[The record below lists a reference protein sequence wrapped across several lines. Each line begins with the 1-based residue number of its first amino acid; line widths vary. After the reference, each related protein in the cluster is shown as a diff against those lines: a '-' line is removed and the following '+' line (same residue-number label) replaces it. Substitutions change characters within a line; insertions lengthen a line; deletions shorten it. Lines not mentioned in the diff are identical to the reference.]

1 MKLSVL
7 TFVVDALLVCSSIVD
22 AGVTD
27 FPSLPSNEDYVKM
40 NFQKKY
46 GSSFENALDDTKG
59 RTRLMTRDDD
69 YELVELTNQNSFY
82 SVELD
87 IGTPPQKVTV
97 LVDTGSSD
105 LWVTGSDNPYCSTK
119 KKDTTGSSFKQVNK
133 DALAS
138 VVESVF
144 TEISYDTTIVTSEA
158 TATFDSTASTSQLID
173 CATYGTFNTSK
184 SSTFNSNNTEFSIAY
199 GDTTFAS
206 GTWGHDQLSLNDLN
220 ITGLSFAVANE
231 TNSTVGVLGI
241 GLPGLESTYSGVSLS
256 SVQKSY
262 TYNNFPM
269 VLKNSGVIKSTAY
282 SLFAN
287 DSDSKH
293 GTILFGAVDHGKYAG
308 DLYTI
313 PIINTLQHRG
323 YKDPIQFQVTLQ
335 GLGTSKGDKEDNLT
349 TLTTTKIPVLLDSGT
364 TISYMPT
371 ELVKM
376 LADQVGAT
384 YSSAYGYYIM
394 DCIKEMEEESS
405 IIFDFGGFYL
415 SNWLSDFQLVTDSR
429 SNICILGIAPQ
440 SDPTIILG
448 DNFLANTYVVY
459 DLDNMEISMA
469 QANFSDDGEY
479 IEIIE
484 SAVPSALKAPGYSST
499 WSTYESIVSGGN
511 MFSTAANSS
520 ISYSAPTSHSATS
533 SSSSKGQK
541 TQSSTTALHISKST
555 SSTSSTGMLSPTSN
569 SSTRKENG
577 GHNLNPPFFARFIT
591 AIFHHI

>member
-1 MKLSVL
+1 
-7 TFVVDALLVCSSIVD
+7 
-22 AGVTD
+22 
-27 FPSLPSNEDYVKM
+27 
-40 NFQKKY
+40 
-46 GSSFENALDDTKG
+46 
-59 RTRLMTRDDD
+59 
-69 YELVELTNQNSFY
+69 
-82 SVELD
+82 
-87 IGTPPQKVTV
+87 
-97 LVDTGSSD
+97 
-105 LWVTGSDNPYCSTK
+105 
-119 KKDTTGSSFKQVNK
+119 
-133 DALAS
+133 
-138 VVESVF
+138 
-144 TEISYDTTIVTSEA
+144 
-158 TATFDSTASTSQLID
+158 
-173 CATYGTFNTSK
+173 
-184 SSTFNSNNTEFSIAY
+184 
-199 GDTTFAS
+199 
-206 GTWGHDQLSLNDLN
+206 
-220 ITGLSFAVANE
+220 
-231 TNSTVGVLGI
+231 
-241 GLPGLESTYSGVSLS
+241 
-256 SVQKSY
+256 
-262 TYNNFPM
+262 
-269 VLKNSGVIKSTAY
+269 
-282 SLFAN
+282 
-287 DSDSKH
+287 
-293 GTILFGAVDHGKYAG
+293 
-308 DLYTI
+308 
-313 PIINTLQHRG
+313 
-323 YKDPIQFQVTLQ
+323 
-335 GLGTSKGDKEDNLT
+335 
-349 TLTTTKIPVLLDSGT
+349 
-364 TISYMPT
+364 MPT

-555 SSTSSTGMLSPTSN
+555 SSTSSTGMLSPTSS

>member
-158 TATFDSTASTSQLID
+158 TATFDSTASTSRLID

-256 SVQKSY
+256 SVQKK
-262 TYNNFPM
+262 
-269 VLKNSGVIKSTAY
+269 L
-282 SLFAN
+282 
-287 DSDSKH
+287 H
-293 GTILFGAVDHGKYAG
+293 
-308 DLYTI
+308 
-313 PIINTLQHRG
+313 LQ
-323 YKDPIQFQVTLQ
+323 
-335 GLGTSKGDKEDNLT
+335 
-349 TLTTTKIPVLLDSGT
+349 
-364 TISYMPT
+364 
-371 ELVKM
+371 
-376 LADQVGAT
+376 
-384 YSSAYGYYIM
+384 
-394 DCIKEMEEESS
+394 
-405 IIFDFGGFYL
+405 
-415 SNWLSDFQLVTDSR
+415 
-429 SNICILGIAPQ
+429 
-440 SDPTIILG
+440 
-448 DNFLANTYVVY
+448 
-459 DLDNMEISMA
+459 
-469 QANFSDDGEY
+469 
-479 IEIIE
+479 
-484 SAVPSALKAPGYSST
+484 
-499 WSTYESIVSGGN
+499 
-511 MFSTAANSS
+511 
-520 ISYSAPTSHSATS
+520 
-533 SSSSKGQK
+533 
-541 TQSSTTALHISKST
+541 
-555 SSTSSTGMLSPTSN
+555 
-569 SSTRKENG
+569 
-577 GHNLNPPFFARFIT
+577 
-591 AIFHHI
+591 

>member
-1 MKLSVL
+1 MKLSAF
-7 TFVVDALLVCSSIVD
+7 TYVVDALLLYSLAVD
-22 AGVTD
+22 AASIAS
-27 FPSLPSNEDYVKM
+27 PSSATNKDYIKV

-46 GSSFENALDDTKG
+46 GNSFESASNDTKDK
-59 RTRLMTRDDD
+59 TRLVARDND

-105 LWVTGSDNPYCSTK
+105 LWVTGSNNPYCSTK
-119 KKDTTGSSFKQVNK
+119 KKDTIDSSFKQVNK
-133 DALAS
+133 DNSAS

-158 TATFDSTASTSQLID
+158 TATLDSTASTSQTID
-173 CATYGTFNTSK
+173 CTAYGTFDTSK
-184 SSTFNSNNTEFSIAY
+184 SSTFESNKTEFSITY
-199 GDTTFAS
+199 GDSTFAS
-206 GTWGHDQLSLNDLN
+206 GTWGRDQLSLNDLN

-241 GLPGLESTYSGVSLS
+241 GLPGLESTYSGISLS
-256 SVQKSY
+256 SAQKSY

-269 VLKNSGVIKSTAY
+269 VLKNSGAIKSTAY

-287 DSDSKH
+287 SSDSKH

-313 PIINTLQHRG
+313 PIINTLEHRG

-335 GLGTSKGDKEDNLT
+335 GVGTSKGDKEENLT

-364 TISYMPT
+364 TISYMPA
-371 ELVKM
+371 ELVQM
-376 LADQVGAT
+376 LANQVGAT
-384 YSSAYGYYIM
+384 YSPVYGYYIM
-394 DCIKEMEEESS
+394 DCIQEMEQESS
-405 IIFDFGGFYL
+405 VIFDFGGFYL

-469 QANFSDDGEY
+469 HANSSDDGEY
-479 IEIIE
+479 VDIIDG
-484 SAVPSALKAPGYSST
+484 SVPSALKAPGYSST

-511 MFSTAANSS
+511 MFSTASNSS
-520 ISYSAPTSHSATS
+520 TSYSVSMSHSATS
-533 SSSSKGQK
+533 SSSFKGQK
-541 TQSSTTALHISKST
+541 IQTSTSTFSNSKSSSTI
-555 SSTSSTGMLSPTSN
+555 SSTRISSPTSS

-591 AIFHHI
+591 AIFYHI